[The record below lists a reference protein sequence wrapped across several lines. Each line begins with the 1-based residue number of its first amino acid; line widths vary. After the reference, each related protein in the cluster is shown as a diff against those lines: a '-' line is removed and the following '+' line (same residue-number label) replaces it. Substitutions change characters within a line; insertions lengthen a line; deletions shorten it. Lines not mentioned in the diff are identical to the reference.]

1 MRVLSSYHGVL
12 GLEGRF
18 AGHHVAESG
27 DSADLDGEGDAL
39 GDTAVRRSGGEVNRG
54 CGLVWGTYV
63 AFWEIAR
70 VCLLGLVGRLLG
82 GIIWGVVGIVA
93 FGVVGGGPVKGGRDF
108 WVRGVS
114 GMFGRCCRVEKQN
127 RMYGV
132 AP

>member
-1 MRVLSSYHGVL
+1 VL

-39 GDTAVRRSGGEVNRG
+39 GDTAVIRSGGEVNRG

-82 GIIWGVVGIVA
+82 GVFGGFVVVVAIAVARGGHVEGGWGVLG
-93 FGVVGGGPVKGGRDF
+93 
-108 WVRGVS
+108 
-114 GMFGRCCRVEKQN
+114 
-127 RMYGV
+127 
-132 AP
+132 

>member
-1 MRVLSSYHGVL
+1 
-12 GLEGRF
+12 
-18 AGHHVAESG
+18 
-27 DSADLDGEGDAL
+27 
-39 GDTAVRRSGGEVNRG
+39 
-54 CGLVWGTYV
+54 
-63 AFWEIAR
+63 
-70 VCLLGLVGRLLG
+70 LGLVGRLLG